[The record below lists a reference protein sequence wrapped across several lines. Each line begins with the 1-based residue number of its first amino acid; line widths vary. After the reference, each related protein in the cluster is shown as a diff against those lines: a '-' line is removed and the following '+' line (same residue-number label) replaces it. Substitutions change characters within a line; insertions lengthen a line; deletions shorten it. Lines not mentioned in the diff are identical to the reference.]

1 MTSFNKGSAF
11 DPPASSRTP
20 ATSPRTGS
28 PVDQSNETV
37 STPASPDSEA
47 AAPFAP
53 VSVPLRS
60 ADEIDLQKFNQL
72 VGDWAGK
79 PVDDLKRLFI
89 KQVILDD
96 ETTVDSETIKVPGFI
111 GITDDLQV
119 QNANGQTVSGHEDI
133 AKFLERDGLYV
144 CTYQWHK
151 ERYGVPLDLRQPL
164 EQDIFTEAFIKNEG
178 HHSGAVVP
186 AQRKDQ
192 NGNLIQSYATYNEPD
207 SYHGGMYGRD
217 GYVAVAQRLV
227 FPEFVTPKQARGYTD
242 SIVCWMGLLNPF
254 TQFPSNYNGGDP
266 TRVSNRA
273 ALTEI
278 LRNGLLA
285 ALGDAGAIAFFK
297 NPANLTYCAEFVFVA
312 LNTPVYPFNKRGLAK
327 LLNGDEAKAA
337 QILELRDQ
345 HNRGQSTVLSRQ
357 TGNPE
362 FRKFH
367 IQMPV
372 VPEDLPP
379 LDELLA
385 ANGQTVNSDTIPV
398 PPFKVSQL
406 IRRAFRVLLKP
417 EEVNNDQKLAEARTK
432 LFKSMEPAIIQQLGL
447 ESLPPS
453 APELVAVRQ
462 FLDVVSQTLAQPAS
476 SREEF
481 DQQINGLLAKAD
493 EMLVGAG
500 DRAYFVPPR
509 FYVDLGQRD
518 GDETMPK
525 GWGFRLETVGALVA
539 RGIIKG

>member
-1 MTSFNKGSAF
+1 MTSFDKV
-11 DPPASSRTP
+11 PVRPTTSSGTP
-20 ATSPRTGS
+20 APSPQPDS
-28 PVDQSNETV
+28 PANPPSA
-37 STPASPDSEA
+37 PASPDSEA
-47 AAPFAP
+47 AAPHAT
-53 VSVPLRS
+53 VSAPLRS
-60 ADEIDLQKFNQL
+60 AAEIDLHKFNQL

-79 PVDDLKRLFI
+79 PVDDLRRLFI

-111 GITDDLQV
+111 GITDELEV
-119 QNANGQTVSGHEDI
+119 QNADGQMVPGHDDI
-133 AKFLERDGLYV
+133 AKFLERDGLHI

-151 ERYGVPLDLRQPL
+151 ERYGVTLDLRQPL
-164 EQDIFTEAFIKNEG
+164 EKEIFTEAFIKNEG

-192 NGNLIQSYATYNEPD
+192 NGNLISSYATYNEPD
-207 SYHGGMYGRD
+207 SYHGGLYGRD
-217 GYVAVAQRLV
+217 GYVAVSQRLV
-227 FPEFVTPKQARGYTD
+227 FPEFVTPQQARGYTD

-254 TQFPSNYNGGDP
+254 TQFPNDYNGGDP

-273 ALTEI
+273 ALSEI

-285 ALGDAGAIAFFK
+285 ALGDAAAIAFFR
-297 NPANLTYCAEFVFVA
+297 NPANLTYCAEFVFIN
-312 LNTPVYPFNKRGLAK
+312 LNTPVYPFNKRGLTK
-327 LLNGDEAKAA
+327 LLGDEAKAA
-337 QILELRDQ
+337 KILALRDQ
-345 HNRGQSTVLSRQ
+345 HNSGQSTVLSRQ

-362 FRKFH
+362 FKKFH

-379 LDELLA
+379 LDELLVEK
-385 ANGQTVNSDTIPV
+385 GQTLDLTTIPL

-447 ESLPPS
+447 ESLPTS
-453 APELVAVRQ
+453 APERVAVRQ
-462 FLDVVSQTLAQPAS
+462 FLDIVSQTLAQPAAN
-476 SREEF
+476 REAF

-509 FYVDLGQRD
+509 FYVDLGQPD
-518 GDETMPK
+518 GDETLPK

-539 RGIIKG
+539 RSVIKG

>member
-1 MTSFNKGSAF
+1 MTSFRDKRSAF
-11 DPPASSRTP
+11 EPPASPGTP
-20 ATSPRTGS
+20 APSPHSS
-28 PVDQSNETV
+28 PADSP
-37 STPASPDSEA
+37 SAPASPDSEA
-47 AAPFAP
+47 AAPHTTAAM
-53 VSVPLRS
+53 PLRS
-60 ADEIDLQKFNQL
+60 AAEIDLQKFNQL
-72 VGDWAGK
+72 VGDWAGN
-79 PVDDLKRLFI
+79 PVEDLTRLFI

-96 ETTVDSETIKVPGFI
+96 QTTVDSETIKVPGFI
-111 GITDDLQV
+111 GITDALEV
-119 QNANGQTVSGHEDI
+119 QNVNGQTVSGHEDI
-133 AKFLERDGLYV
+133 AKFLERDGLYI

-151 ERYGVPLDLRQPL
+151 ERYGVSLDLRQPL
-164 EQDIFTEAFIKNEG
+164 EKEIFTEAFIKNEG

-192 NGNLIQSYATYNEPD
+192 TDKLIQSYATYNEPD
-207 SYHGGMYGRD
+207 SYHGGLYGSD

-227 FPEFVTPKQARGYTD
+227 FPEFVTPQQARGYTD

-273 ALTEI
+273 TLTEI

-297 NPANLTYCAEFVFVA
+297 DPANLTYCAEFMFVS
-312 LNTPVYPFNKRGLAK
+312 LNTPTYPFNQRGLAK

-337 QILELRDQ
+337 QVLALRDQ
-345 HNRGQSTVLSRQ
+345 HNAGQSTVLSRQ

-362 FRKFH
+362 FKKFH

-372 VPEDLPP
+372 VPEDLLP

-385 ANGQTVNSDTIPV
+385 ANGQPVDPDTIPV

-417 EEVNNDQKLAEARTK
+417 EEVNNDQKLAEARAK
-432 LFKSMEPAIIQQLGL
+432 LFKSMEPAIVQQLGL
-447 ESLPPS
+447 ESLPS
-453 APELVAVRQ
+453 DAPEMVAVRQ
-462 FLDVVSQTLAQPAS
+462 FLNVVSQTLAQPAS

-481 DQQINGLLAKAD
+481 DQQINRLLVKAD

-509 FYVDLGQRD
+509 FYVDLGQPDRD
-518 GDETMPK
+518 PTLPK

-539 RGIIKG
+539 RGVIKG

>member
-1 MTSFNKGSAF
+1 MTSFNDKLSAF
-11 DPPASSRTP
+11 EPPITPGTP
-20 ATSPRTGS
+20 APPPQTGS
-28 PVDQSNETV
+28 SADNPSV
-37 STPASPDSEA
+37 PASPDSEV
-47 AAPFAP
+47 AAPHTTA
-53 VSVPLRS
+53 SVPLRS
-60 ADEIDLQKFNQL
+60 AAEIDLQKFNQL

-79 PVDDLKRLFI
+79 PVDDLKRLFT

-96 ETTVDSETIKVPGFI
+96 QTTVNSETIKVPGFI

-133 AKFLERDGLYV
+133 AKFLDRDGLYI

-164 EQDIFTEAFIKNEG
+164 AQDIFTEAFIKNEG

-186 AQRKDQ
+186 AQRKDSS
-192 NGNLIQSYATYNEPD
+192 GNLTKSYATYNEPD
-207 SYHGGMYGRD
+207 SYHGGLYGSD

-278 LRNGLLA
+278 LKNSLLA
-285 ALGDAGAIAFFK
+285 ALGDPGAIAFFK
-297 NPANLTYCAEFVFVA
+297 NPANLTYCAEFIFVN

-337 QILELRDQ
+337 KILELRDQ

-362 FRKFH
+362 FKKFH

-372 VPEDLPP
+372 VPEDLLP

-385 ANGQTVNSDTIPV
+385 ANGQNVKPDTIPV

-417 EEVNNDQKLAEARTK
+417 EEVNNDRKLSEARAK

-447 ESLPPS
+447 ENLPPS

-462 FLDVVSQTLAQPAS
+462 FLDIVVQTLSQPAS
-476 SREEF
+476 NREEF

-509 FYVDLGQRD
+509 IYVDLGQRD
-518 GDETMPK
+518 GDQTMPK

-539 RGIIKG
+539 RGVIKG